1 MSTLEEKDKKS
12 LLLMEPAYAEGNGY
26 KLINLSSVPLEIWV
40 FVVKISYMED
50 VKIIKKIATG
60 GMSTIYL
67 GEWKGQRVVLK
78 KLHPHLSSDKEFV
91 DRFKR
96 EATILKDLHH
106 KNIINFLDLVVKDE
120 DLLMVLDYVEGV
132 NLEELINMRKLP
144 PSVCVNIGMQISGG
158 MAYAHSRGVIHRDL
172 KPGNIIISKDG
183 VVKIMDFGLAFRERM
198 RFTDPGVYI
207 GTPGYMAPE
216 VISKGEYSTKSDV
229 FSFGVLMYEMLIG
242 KNPFEGKTPFET
254 INNILYTNP
263 SPLHKKISI
272 PLEISHFIQSL
283 ISKNPEKRPE
293 FNDALRFLKQV
304 NSIGKKEIIS
314 FLEGKP
320 VKDEI
325 IIRRKKTRRYY
336 PALFLLVL
344 LLLWPVYRSLKKG
357 NSSNS
362 PETPVHV
369 KQDTIKIETP
379 AKVEP
384 IKKMETQKP
393 DSKISKRAI
402 KPSGY
407 GYVKI
412 TVKPWG
418 KVYIDGK
425 YIDQTPIN
433 GEIKL
438 QSGRHT
444 IRVEHPIT
452 GIEEKSIDIQKG
464 DTIFVHFNLLPGY
477 LKVKV
482 KPWGYVYVDG
492 EKVGITPMA
501 PFMLKPGKH
510 RITIINPEFNEWS
523 GVVNITKGDTIFLE
537 AELK

>member
-1 MSTLEEKDKKS
+1 
-12 LLLMEPAYAEGNGY
+12 
-26 KLINLSSVPLEIWV
+26 
-40 FVVKISYMED
+40 MED

-78 KLHPHLSSDKEFV
+78 KLHPHLSSDTKFV
-91 DRFKR
+91 ERFKR
-96 EATILKDLHH
+96 EAAILKDLHH

-132 NLEELINMRKLP
+132 NLEELINRERFP
-144 PSVCVNIGMQISGG
+144 VSVCVNIGMQIAGG

-172 KPGNIIISKDG
+172 KPENIIISKDG
-183 VVKIMDFGLAFRERM
+183 IVKITDFGLAFRERL

-216 VISKGEYSTKSDV
+216 VISKGKYSTKSDV
-229 FSFGVLMYEMLIG
+229 FSFGVIMYEMLSG
-242 KNPFEGKTPFET
+242 RNPFEGKTPFET

-263 SPLHKKISI
+263 PPLHKQLST
-272 PLEISHFIQSL
+272 PLELSQFVQSL
-283 ISKNPEKRPE
+283 ISKKSEKRPD
-293 FNDALRFLKQV
+293 FNDVFRFLKQV

-320 VKDEI
+320 VKEEI
-325 IIRRKKTRRYY
+325 SIRKKKTKRYY
-336 PALFLLVL
+336 PAFVIIILLII
-344 LLLWPVYRSLKKG
+344 WPVYKVLKKE
-357 NSSNS
+357 NPQYT
-362 PETPVHV
+362 PEIPVAV
-369 KQDTIKIETP
+369 KQDTLVKEVPVNQKSTTR
-379 AKVEP
+379 VERKTT
-384 IKKMETQKP
+384 ITEQSEKEV
-393 DSKISKRAI
+393 
-402 KPSGY
+402 KPSGC

-425 YIDQTPIN
+425 YIDLTPIHE
-433 GEIKL
+433 GIKL

-452 GIEEKSIDIQKG
+452 GNEEKSIDIQTG
-464 DTIFVHFNLLPGY
+464 DTILVNFNMLPGY

>member
-198 RFTDPGVYI
+198 RFTDPGVY
-207 GTPGYMAPE
+207 
-216 VISKGEYSTKSDV
+216 
-229 FSFGVLMYEMLIG
+229 L
-242 KNPFEGKTPFET
+242 
-254 INNILYTNP
+254 
-263 SPLHKKISI
+263 
-272 PLEISHFIQSL
+272 SL
-283 ISKNPEKRPE
+283 IH
-293 FNDALRFLKQV
+293 
-304 NSIGKKEIIS
+304 I
-314 FLEGKP
+314 
-320 VKDEI
+320 
-325 IIRRKKTRRYY
+325 
-336 PALFLLVL
+336 
-344 LLLWPVYRSLKKG
+344 
-357 NSSNS
+357 
-362 PETPVHV
+362 
-369 KQDTIKIETP
+369 
-379 AKVEP
+379 
-384 IKKMETQKP
+384 
-393 DSKISKRAI
+393 
-402 KPSGY
+402 
-407 GYVKI
+407 
-412 TVKPWG
+412 
-418 KVYIDGK
+418 
-425 YIDQTPIN
+425 
-433 GEIKL
+433 
-438 QSGRHT
+438 
-444 IRVEHPIT
+444 
-452 GIEEKSIDIQKG
+452 
-464 DTIFVHFNLLPGY
+464 
-477 LKVKV
+477 
-482 KPWGYVYVDG
+482 
-492 EKVGITPMA
+492 
-501 PFMLKPGKH
+501 
-510 RITIINPEFNEWS
+510 
-523 GVVNITKGDTIFLE
+523 
-537 AELK
+537 